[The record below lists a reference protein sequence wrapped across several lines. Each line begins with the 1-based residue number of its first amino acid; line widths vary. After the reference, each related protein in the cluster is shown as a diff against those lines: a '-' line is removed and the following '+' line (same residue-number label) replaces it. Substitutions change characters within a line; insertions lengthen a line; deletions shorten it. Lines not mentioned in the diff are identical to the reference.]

1 MNVGGS
7 GSQTED
13 DYADDEL
20 MFEFEQELETQL
32 TLDERYPDHSIDHN
46 DGDSI
51 GRSSTP
57 FARAAPFERPS
68 NPVATFLQNTSD
80 PDDEDDGDV
89 DANGLE
95 RPPRPSS
102 PFVSFA
108 RSLAGAPPATA
119 ELEPPT
125 QLAVEPSPPVF
136 DFNGRRKRKFFDDSC
151 CVTPRVRPMA
161 KRAKSFSSVREVF
174 PGLSTSPFRASSAAS
189 SGTFGVAMA
198 ASEQPS
204 SQVSSGSSS
213 RSETIQIPRRRRSMF
228 AGDAASLL
236 DRKSTPRA
244 TNSPSHS
251 ETAATATTPTTS
263 SPLEYFCRRSLD
275 ISSPL
280 RLRLR
285 DLVVGSIGRAGSLSS
300 S

>member
-1 MNVGGS
+1 MNVVGPA
-7 GSQTED
+7 SQTED

-32 TLDERYPDHSIDHN
+32 TLDDRYPDRFSPHAAS
-46 DGDSI
+46 
-51 GRSSTP
+51 RSPTP
-57 FARAAPFERPS
+57 FTGAAPFERPS
-68 NPVATFLQNTSD
+68 NPVAAFLDNSSD
-80 PDDEDDGDV
+80 PEDDDDDEHEHEV
-89 DANGLE
+89 SGLE

-108 RSLAGAPPATA
+108 RSVAGVPGSE

-125 QLAVEPSPPVF
+125 PLGVEPSPPVF

-174 PGLSTSPFRASSAAS
+174 PGLSTSPFRVMSTAPAPIDSVHSPASTQLA
-189 SGTFGVAMA
+189 TT
-198 ASEQPS
+198 
-204 SQVSSGSSS
+204 SS
-213 RSETIQIPRRRRSMF
+213 RSETIQIPRRRRSLC

-236 DRKSTPRA
+236 DRRSARA
-244 TNSPSHS
+244 ANSPPNP
-251 ETAATATTPTTS
+251 EAAVTATTPTTS